1 MKQTVLIFTGKHHFK
16 PIDKT
21 TPKGYYDEE
30 ALTEV
35 VNKWFKSDKFDV
47 HIIDFPK
54 CRSFYNFE
62 EIWKEVRLP
71 ILIGYRDGA
80 NYIEPIKNFKRKY
93 LISPSVYK
101 DYNDSFDKSAEI
113 DEYDEENTICLFGGD
128 EKSVKNAHLY
138 ESRYPYT
145 RYDLADGKLDLCNG
159 IDIAMIFET
168 MRIIAKR

>member
-1 MKQTVLIFTGKHHFK
+1 MKQTVLIFTGRYRFM

-30 ALTEV
+30 ALMEV

-54 CRSFYNFE
+54 SQYFRNFE

-93 LISPSVYK
+93 LISPSVYPNSSDESK
-101 DYNDSFDKSAEI
+101 EI

-138 ESRYPYT
+138 EKVYPYT
-145 RYDLADGKLDLCNG
+145 HYDLTDGKLDLCNG
-159 IDIAMIFET
+159 IDYAMIFET
-168 MRIIAKR
+168 MLTMAKL